1 MSARIFIDGAVG
13 TTGLQIKSRL
23 QGRADIE
30 LVSLAEAVRKDAN
43 ARADILNSV
52 DVAILC
58 LPDAAAVEAV
68 AMITNPNVKVIDAST
83 AHRVADGWAYGFA
96 ELDANQRGVIA
107 GAKRVSNPGCYAVAS
122 ISILHPLVSA
132 GLVAADFGV
141 TINAIS
147 GYSGGG
153 KQMIASFEDAG
164 GDNAKTPYFVYGLS
178 LNHKHVPEIQAH
190 VGLTHQ
196 PLFVPSVGHFA
207 QGMIVQIPLPL
218 WSLPSAPSAAEVHA
232 ALTEHYLGQRF
243 VTVAGL
249 DETATMARLEP
260 EALNGTNE
268 LRLHVFA
275 GPGQDGDQVVVM
287 ALLDNLGKGAS
298 GSCVQNL
305 NVILGLDEAAGL

>member
-13 TTGLQIKSRL
+13 TTGLQIKERL
-23 QGRADIE
+23 QGRSDIE
-30 LVSLAEAVRKDAN
+30 LMVLAEEVRKDAA
-43 ARADILNSV
+43 ARAEALNGC

-58 LPDAAAVEAV
+58 LPDDAAIEAV
-68 AMITNPNVKVIDAST
+68 AMIDNPNVKVIDAST

-96 ELDANQRGVIA
+96 EFDAAQRAVIA
-107 GAKRVSNPGCYAVAS
+107 SAKRVSNPGCYAVAS
-122 ISILHPLVSA
+122 VSMARPLLDA
-132 GLVAADFGV
+132 GLLPADFAL

-153 KQMIASFEDAG
+153 KQLIASFES
-164 GDNAKTPYFVYGLS
+164 GDDVATPYFVYGLG

-190 VGLTHQ
+190 GGLQ
-196 PLFVPSVGHFA
+196 NRPLFVPSVGHFA
-207 QGMIVQIPLPL
+207 QGMVVQMPLPGL
-218 WSLPSAPSAAEVHA
+218 DAQAVHA
-232 ALTEHYLGQRF
+232 ALAEHYAGQRF
-243 VTVAGL
+243 VTVA
-249 DETATMARLEP
+249 DMADTADMSRLAP

-275 GPGQDGDQVVVM
+275 GEGHCVVM

-305 NVILGLDEAAGL
+305 NIMLGLDEGAGL

>member
-23 QGRADIE
+23 EGRSDIE
-30 LVSLAEAVRKDAN
+30 VVALAEELRKDAS
-43 ARADILNSV
+43 ARADMLNSV

-58 LPDAAAVEAV
+58 LPDDAAIEAV
-68 AMITNPNVKVIDAST
+68 GMITNPDVKVIDAST

-96 ELDANQRGVIA
+96 EMDAAQRAVIA
-107 GAKRVSNPGCYAVAS
+107 DAKRVSNPGCYAVAS
-122 ISILHPLVSA
+122 ISVLHPLVGA
-132 GLVAADFGV
+132 GIVPADFAV
-141 TINAIS
+141 TINAVS

-153 KQMIASFEDAG
+153 KQLIADFEGGADA
-164 GDNAKTPYFVYGLS
+164 NTPFFVYGLG

-190 VGLTHQ
+190 GGLTRR

-207 QGMIVQIPLPL
+207 QGMIVQVPLQL
-218 WSLPSAPSAAEVHA
+218 WALPGQPSAADVRA
-232 ALTEHYLGQRF
+232 ALADHYAGQRF
-243 VTVAGL
+243 VTVA
-249 DETATMARLEP
+249 DTTDMARLQP

-268 LRLHVFA
+268 LRLHVFENTE
-275 GPGQDGDQVVVM
+275 GQAVVM

-305 NVILGLDEAAGL
+305 NIMLGLDEGAGL